1 MRPQEDRR
9 KGVTPIAEERGIA
22 LVISLLVL
30 ALLSMLGVAF
40 LSMSATEITIASN
53 EVNASRA
60 FFLTEAGVAIA
71 KQTLRNTPDWD
82 TVLTDPPTTTA
93 CPILVPA
100 SMGTCSYD
108 FVNDTADGGGPTN
121 DTNDFVIIQARGLSR
136 TAAREVHLAFT
147 RNAGLPT
154 PPASLLSVGISS
166 NVSFNGNAFTIDGNN
181 WIPPSDDG
189 LTPAV
194 QDNTAC
200 TSTTAPKFGIGVPN
214 AAHQLVVKN
223 ELSSQQQDNVTG
235 DDSNPPWSPVS
246 TTPSIGVD
254 TTITQDQVVAL
265 VDYLLPLADISYSPG
280 TSITSGTIGTQAA
293 PKIVAVDATSYSGS
307 DPALTLTATSGAGI
321 LIVKNGTL
329 ALKGN
334 SQWVGLVI
342 VLGSNV
348 AIDVSGGGNKSV
360 YGTTLLAE
368 DANVEAVIA
377 EGSGNMKLH
386 YSCDGIDVANL
397 AGALALSGTTVW
409 WKEVF

>member
-1 MRPQEDRR
+1 MT
-9 KGVTPIAEERGIA
+9 TPEHHTKWLTPFAEERGIA
-22 LVISLLVL
+22 LVI
-30 ALLSMLGVAF
+30 ALLAMVLLSILGVTF
-40 LSMSATEITIASN
+40 LSMSATEFTIASN
-53 EVNASRA
+53 EVDASRA
-60 FFLTEAGVAIA
+60 FFLTEAGTALA
-71 KQTLRNTPDWD
+71 KRTLRDTPDWD
-82 TVLTDPPTTTA
+82 TLLTDPPTTTA
-93 CPILVPA
+93 CPTIVPA
-100 SMGTCSYD
+100 STGSCSYAI
-108 FVNDTADGGGPTN
+108 VNDTADGGGLTN
-121 DTNDFVIIQARGLSR
+121 DTNDLVIIKATGSSQTASR
-136 TAAREVHLAFT
+136 EIHLAFT
-147 RNAGLPT
+147 RSAGLPA
-154 PPASLLSVGISS
+154 PPAALLSVGISS

-189 LTPAV
+189 STPAV
-194 QDNTAC
+194 QDNGTC

-214 AAHQLVVKN
+214 ATHQLAVKN
-223 ELSSQQQDNVTG
+223 ALSSQQQDNVTG
-235 DDSNPPWSPVS
+235 DDPNPPWSPVT

-254 TTITQDQVVAL
+254 TTIAQDQVLAL
-265 VDYLLPLADISYSPG
+265 VDYLLPLADITYSPG

-348 AIDVSGGGNKSV
+348 AIDVSGGGNKAV
-360 YGTTLLAE
+360 YGATLLAE

-377 EGSGNMKLH
+377 EGSGNMKLR
-386 YSCDGIDVANL
+386 YSCGGLDVANL
-397 AGALALSGTTVW
+397 ASASAFSGTTVW